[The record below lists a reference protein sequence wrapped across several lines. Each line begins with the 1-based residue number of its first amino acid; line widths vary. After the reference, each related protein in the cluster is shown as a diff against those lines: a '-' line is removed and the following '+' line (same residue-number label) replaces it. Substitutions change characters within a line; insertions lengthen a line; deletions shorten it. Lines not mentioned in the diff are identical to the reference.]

1 MRQSR
6 IKQKGKNVALL
17 TWIQSFF
24 IVSSR
29 HVAFSF
35 DPLITL
41 PPTVIV
47 KYDSPMNSQASSCV
61 MVKFTKSAIVQLVQL
76 VNFCTVRIK
85 FFLISDLGAIWQK
98 ETWATEE
105 KVTFE
110 LKLKSSTVNKA
121 YNVWKKWGSFSTLKP
136 IESKIRFFKTSFVQ

>member
-1 MRQSR
+1 MLQSR
-6 IKQKGKNVALL
+6 IKHKGKKVALL

-24 IVSSR
+24 IVSSW

-61 MVKFTKSAIVQLVQL
+61 MVNSLKAQLCTQL

-105 KVTFE
+105 TVTFE
-110 LKLKSSTVNKA
+110 LKLKSSTVNKG

-136 IESKIRFFKTSFVQ
+136 VESKIRFFKTSFVQ